1 MRIRMKSKAAG
12 PEGVLLPEHEYEL
25 PTGRAKPLIDGG
37 YAVPVGPSNPAPV
50 ETATRTTRETTAAR
64 TGKPPGKPARA
75 KTPHAPAG
83 AATTE
88 PPPAGK

>member
-37 YAVPVGPSNPAPV
+37 YAVLVGPPPV
-50 ETATRTTRETTAAR
+50 ETATRPPRETTAAR
-64 TGKPPGKPARA
+64 TGKPPGKPAGARTA
-75 KTPHAPAG
+75 PPVSPNPHAPKG
-83 AATTE
+83 D
-88 PPPAGK
+88 PPDVRQ